1 MYGLGVNR
9 LGVTNSRGFNPASLF
24 ASGEEGAWYD
34 PSDLSSMFQ
43 VDQTTPAVQGQPV
56 GKILDKSGNGHHL
69 VQTNSD
75 KCPILR
81 VDDQSNFCLDFTT
94 DDGMRST
101 DDFLFAD
108 NNVTDMSL
116 FTACRK
122 ESTGINQTIME
133 LSNNLGSQKGC
144 FRILCTSGELWR
156 VIQKGGYGD
165 GETAVANTLQTTS
178 IGNPNRSV
186 LSSVASITAPSHS
199 FKRNGSVVNSNT
211 GSLGTGT
218 FGNHVLNVG
227 ARSNGLSANLDG
239 KIYGIIV
246 RGALTDADTR
256 IKVDKYLG
264 VKSGVSF

>member
-1 MYGLGVNR
+1 MLGSTVNKLGVI
-9 LGVTNSRGFNPASLF
+9 NSSGFSPASLF

-43 VDQTTPAVQGQPV
+43 VDQTTPAVLGQPV
-56 GKILDKSGNGHHL
+56 GKVLDKSGNGHHL

-75 KCPILR
+75 KCPVLR
-81 VDDQSNFCLDFTT
+81 IDDQGTLCLDFTT

-116 FTACRK
+116 FAGCRK
-122 ESTGINQTIME
+122 ESDSLNQTIME

-144 FRILCTSGELWR
+144 FRLLYTSGNLWR
-156 VIQKGGYGD
+156 AIQKGGYGD
-165 GETAVANTLQTTS
+165 GETAVANILQTTTV
-178 IGNPNRSV
+178 GNPNRSV

-199 FKRNGSVVNSNT
+199 FKRNGSIVNSNAS
-211 GSLGTGT
+211 SLGTGT

-227 ARSNGLSANLDG
+227 ARQDGLSANLDG
-239 KIYGIIV
+239 KIYGIII
-246 RGALTDADTR
+246 RGAFTDVDTR